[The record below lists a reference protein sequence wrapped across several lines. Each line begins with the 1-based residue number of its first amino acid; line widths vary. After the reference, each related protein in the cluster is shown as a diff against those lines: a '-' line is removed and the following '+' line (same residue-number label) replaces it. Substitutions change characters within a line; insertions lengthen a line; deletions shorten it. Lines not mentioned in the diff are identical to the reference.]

1 MLVLLAVAAGI
12 YFVTSSPPKV
22 TQAQPSDNEAVINQ
36 FYEVAQDTDSTAPP
50 GVTVVGQLRM
60 QVSDPSQFAND
71 PAALQAV
78 KQSIAKIAGVP
89 ASAVK
94 DLKMFPVVG
103 ASGVVQA
110 DFNIDVPAENVDQA
124 DFNIDVPAENA

>member
-12 YFVTSSPPKV
+12 YSVTSSPPKV
-22 TQAQPSDNEAVINQ
+22 TQAQPSDNEAVVNQ

-71 PAALQAV
+71 PAAGQAEWCRPTSTSMW
-78 KQSIAKIAGVP
+78 QQRMPIRSLTESRVP
-89 ASAVK
+89 PLRRIPKSYPK
-94 DLKMFPVVG
+94 KSPRLDSLLNTQIPKF
-103 ASGVVQA
+103 
-110 DFNIDVPAENVDQA
+110 
-124 DFNIDVPAENA
+124 